1 MSTSAPFAPIYLAGQ
16 TGSGKTAVALELAG
30 RLELPVEVINADAYQ
45 IYRGLEIISA
55 APTEEERSSAPHHLF
70 GILDPT
76 EECDAAR
83 FAELAKAKIAEVG
96 QRALPLVV
104 GGGGLYLKA
113 ITHGIAPTPKG
124 DPKLRE
130 KLDQKTLKDLVSEY
144 QSLDPEGATATN
156 LQNRRYVTRNLEI
169 CLLTGRPASE
179 LKSEWQDNEPDIT
192 AFYLERSRE
201 DIYDRIK
208 LRTLQM
214 FESGVIEEISN
225 LGELSATSAKAIGI
239 REIQSLIAG
248 EIDVTSCTE
257 EIQKITR
264 RYAKR
269 QEFWFRRET
278 AFRRIPITPEQTTEQ
293 ITDALTAHLPALPT
307 E

>member
-1 MSTSAPFAPIYLAGQ
+1 MSNPAPFAPIYLAGQ
-16 TGSGKTAVALELAG
+16 TGSGKTAVALELAK
-30 RLELPVEVINADAYQ
+30 RLEHPVEVINADAYQ

-70 GILDPT
+70 GILDPA

-83 FAELAKAKIAEVG
+83 FAELARAKIAEVG

-104 GGGGLYLKA
+104 GGGLYLKA
-113 ITHGIAPTPKG
+113 ITHGLAPTPKG
-124 DPKLRE
+124 DPVLRE
-130 KLDQKTLKDLVSEY
+130 KLEKKTLKDLVSEY
-144 QSLDPEGATATN
+144 RSLDPEGATATN
-156 LQNRRYVTRNLEI
+156 LRNRRYVTRNLEI

-179 LKSEWQDNEPDIT
+179 LKSEWQDNDPDIT

-201 DIYDRIK
+201 DIYDRIN

-214 FESGVIEEISN
+214 FESGVIDEISN
-225 LGELSATSAKAIGI
+225 LSELSATSAKAIGI

-248 EIDVTSCTE
+248 EIDVIGCTE

-278 AFRRIPITPEQTTEQ
+278 AFQRIPIKSEQTTGQ
-293 ITDALTAHLPALPT
+293 ITEALTAHLPAPPV

>member
-1 MSTSAPFAPIYLAGQ
+1 MSTPAPYAPIYLAGQ

-30 RLELPVEVINADAYQ
+30 RLDLPVEVINADAYQ

-55 APTEEERSSAPHHLF
+55 APTTEERSAVPHHLF

-76 EECDAAR
+76 KECDAAR

-96 QRALPLVV
+96 QHAIPLVV

-113 ITHGIAPTPKG
+113 ITHGLAPTPKG
-124 DPKLRE
+124 DPELRE
-130 KLDQKTLKDLVSEY
+130 KLDQRTLASLVSEY
-144 QSLDPEGATATN
+144 QSLDPEGAFATN
-156 LQNRRYVTRNLEI
+156 LKNRRYVTRNLEI
-169 CLLTGRPASE
+169 CLLAGRPASE
-179 LKSEWQDNEPDIT
+179 LKSEWQENEPDIT

-201 DIYDRIK
+201 DIYDRINR
-208 LRTLQM
+208 RTLQM
-214 FESGVIEEISN
+214 FESGVVDEISN
-225 LGELSATSAKAIGI
+225 LGELSATAAKAIGI
-239 REIQSLIAG
+239 HEIRSLITG
-248 EIDVTSCTE
+248 EIEESACIE

-278 AFRRIPITPEQTTEQ
+278 SFQRIPITPEQTTGQ
-293 ITDALTAHLPALPT
+293 ITDALTAHLPAPPAG
-307 E
+307 